1 MLYKSIQAGFI
12 YTSYRYASRLARR
25 RLLFEG
31 KKAEILRLFALPAKR
46 NAKGRNRGKNKN
58 KSERNAKEKENNK
71 YTYRRRGKTKKVSK
85 TFYAASKH
93 VILIIFVVAELLFL
107 KIIEF

>member
-1 MLYKSIQAGFI
+1 M
-12 YTSYRYASRLARR
+12 R
-25 RLLFEG
+25 G
-31 KKAEILRLFALPAKR
+31 KKLKFCGFLRCQQSETPSEKSQGKKR
-46 NAKGRNRGKNKN
+46 RQKQKQ
-58 KSERNAKEKENNK
+58 SERNAKEKENNK
-71 YTYRRRGKTKKVSK
+71 YTYRRRKTKKVSK

>member
-58 KSERNAKEKENNK
+58 KSERE
-71 YTYRRRGKTKKVSK
+71 TQKKK
-85 TFYAASKH
+85 
-93 VILIIFVVAELLFL
+93 
-107 KIIEF
+107 KIINTHIEEEEKPKKSQKHFMPQANM